1 MSTHE
6 VDRRLFL
13 QLGTVGC
20 AGLRMTQL
28 LAAPQDK
35 RARQEDPV
43 NSHKPTQFQIAC
55 MTLPYAAF
63 PLERA
68 LTGLQKAGYRFVA
81 WGTNHKENG
90 GKSIPVLAGDAPPE
104 KAKELGKR

>member
-1 MSTHE
+1 MSSPK

-20 AGLRMTQL
+20 ASLGMTEL

-35 RARQEDPV
+35 RAGQEKSG
-43 NSHKPTQFQIAC
+43 NSDKPSRFQIAC

-68 LTGLQKAGYRFVA
+68 LTGLQKAGYQFVA

-90 GKSIPVLAGDAPPE
+90 GKPVPVLAGDAAPD
-104 KAKELGKR
+104 KAKELGQ